1 MTALHLESR
10 RAESAARSAR
20 AAAVSRQPN
29 DSGTAGGQTASDG
42 RHYPLARNAAEHA
55 RLALQ
60 AEFWAADAAAL
71 FASAD
76 LPRGGRVA
84 DLGCGTLHIAEQLGR
99 AVGEHGTVLAL
110 DSDALLLASLRAHA
124 LAPVAVEHG
133 DAYALAW
140 PDACLDAAHARF
152 LACPAGRVDTL
163 VAEMRRV
170 VRPGGTL
177 LLQEP
182 VGDSW
187 DVPAG
192 DAWPRTLALIRAG
205 FRARGGDFDLG
216 ARLVDRLAAAGLR
229 DVRTRTITHTFA
241 ASHPYARLPL
251 AFCDSLAPL
260 WRERAMV
267 DDGELAGLRSAIER
281 GLAAPRAKVTTF
293 TLVQAWGRR

>member
-1 MTALHLESR
+1 MN
-10 RAESAARSAR
+10 
-20 AAAVSRQPN
+20 AAV
-29 DSGTAGGQTASDG
+29 D
-42 RHYPLARNAAEHA
+42 YPLVRNAAEHA
-55 RLALQ
+55 RLAQQ
-60 AEFWAADAAAL
+60 AEFWSADAAAL
-71 FASAD
+71 FASAE
-76 LPRGGRVA
+76 LPPGGRVA

-99 AVGEHGTVLAL
+99 SVGAHGVVLAL
-110 DSDALLLASLRAHA
+110 DSDPLLLESLRDRCAS
-124 LAPVAVEHG
+124 PVIVEHG
-133 DAYALAW
+133 DAYALEW
-140 PDACLDAAHARF
+140 PGGSLDAAHARF
-152 LACPAGRVDTL
+152 LACPAGRVDAL
-163 VAEMRRV
+163 VAGMRRV

-187 DVPAG
+187 HVPAEG

-216 ARLVDRLAAAGLR
+216 ARLAERLAAAGVR
-229 DVRTRTITHTFA
+229 DVRTRTVAHTIP

-267 DDGELAGLRSAIER
+267 DDRELDDLRAALLR
-281 GLAAPRAKVTTF
+281 GLSGAGAKVTTF

>member
-1 MTALHLESR
+1 MNTT
-10 RAESAARSAR
+10 
-20 AAAVSRQPN
+20 V
-29 DSGTAGGQTASDG
+29 D
-42 RHYPLARNAAEHA
+42 YPLLRNAAEHA

-71 FASAD
+71 FANVALRQGD
-76 LPRGGRVA
+76 RVA
-84 DLGCGTLHIAEQLGR
+84 DLGCGTLHVAEELGR
-99 AVGEHGTVLAL
+99 VVGANGTVLAL
-110 DSDALLLASLRAHA
+110 DSDRLLLETLRARA
-124 LAPVAVEHG
+124 AVPVTVEHG
-133 DAYALAW
+133 DAFELAW
-140 PDACLDAAHARF
+140 PDADLDAAHARF

-170 VRPGGTL
+170 VRPGGTIV
-177 LLQEP
+177 LQEP

-187 DVPAG
+187 HVPAG
-192 DAWPRTLALIRAG
+192 DAWTRLLALIRTG

-216 ARLVDRLAAAGLR
+216 ARLVERLEAAGVR
-229 DVRTRTITHTFA
+229 EVRTRTVAHAIA

-267 DDGELAGLRSAIER
+267 DVDELDDLRTALQR
-281 GLAAPRAKVTTF
+281 ALATSGAKVTTF